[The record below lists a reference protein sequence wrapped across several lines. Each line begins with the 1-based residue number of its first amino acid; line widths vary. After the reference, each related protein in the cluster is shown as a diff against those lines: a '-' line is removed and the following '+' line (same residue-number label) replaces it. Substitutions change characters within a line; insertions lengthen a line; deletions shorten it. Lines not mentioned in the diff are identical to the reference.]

1 MWADRESAADYLN
14 FQDIAHAAVEVIRS
28 PSMRPVSIGIFG
40 DWGSGKSSLLEQ
52 IEGQLKTSEDTIV
65 VKFDAWLFQGYDDA
79 RAALLE
85 TIAQKLDEAAAEN
98 ASLLAKTGSLL
109 ARVDGFRAMALL
121 AEGAATI
128 AGIPTGGLIARG
140 VEFGGRAIGSLFSS
154 ELPDAELVG
163 EGKNLAHDAT
173 EETKKLWK
181 ARKES
186 TPPQQIAK
194 FRKLYGE
201 ILGELGKTLVVF
213 IDNLDRCLPKQAIQT
228 LEAIRLFLFLPNTA
242 FVIAADEHMIRDA
255 VAHEYQGLSE
265 RHKTDYLDK
274 LIQVP
279 LHVPRASEADVR
291 AYLYLL
297 FAEDLS
303 IAAEAR
309 EALRAALT
317 EALSQSWHKSPLE
330 RASALELLGASRADN
345 LANAFD
351 LADRLS
357 PLLARSSNVRG
368 NPRIVKRLL
377 NSMRQREAIAKLRK
391 ITIDPG
397 LIAKMAVFERCAG
410 PAPAVDMYRL
420 IDANGG
426 KPSILL
432 ELETFSGEGLPAG
445 CPESWTKV
453 PGTPEFIR
461 EWSQLKPSLANVDLR
476 ALVYLSRETLPLGM
490 RSAGMSAVA
499 AETLSV
505 LMKANLMSSPTAAKQ
520 LEKLDANDAL
530 SVLDGLLVELRT
542 VTDWSTKPEGLVGA
556 LMLGDKFPSAAV
568 AMATYLRTVGCTMPW
583 YKALVKNLAWLKS

>member
-1 MWADRESAADYLN
+1 MWADRESTADYLN

-28 PSMRPVSIGIFG
+28 PSMRPVSIGVFG

-85 TIAQKLDEAAAEN
+85 TIAQKLDEAAAED
-98 ASLLAKTGSLL
+98 ASLLKKTGSLL
-109 ARVDGFRAMALL
+109 SRVDGFRAMALL

-140 VEFGGRAIGSLFSS
+140 VEFGGRAIGSIFSS
-154 ELPDAELVG
+154 ELPDDLVRDGKTLVNDAAE
-163 EGKNLAHDAT
+163 EGK
-173 EETKKLWK
+173 KLLK
-181 ARKES
+181 ARRES

-265 RHKTDYLDK
+265 KHKTDYLDK

-297 FAEDLS
+297 FAEDLGV
-303 IAAEAR
+303 AAKAR
-309 EALRAALT
+309 ESLRAALT

-330 RASALELLGASRADN
+330 RAAALELLGAAKTDD

-426 KPSILL
+426 KPAILL

-461 EWSQLKPSLANVDLR
+461 EWSKLKPSLANVDLR

-490 RSAGMSAVA
+490 RSDRMSPVA

-505 LMKANLMSSPTAAKQ
+505 LMKASLMSSPAAAKQ

-583 YKALVKNLAWLKS
+583 YKALVKNLTWVKA

>member
-1 MWADRESAADYLN
+1 
-14 FQDIAHAAVEVIRS
+14 
-28 PSMRPVSIGIFG
+28 MRPVSIGIFG
-40 DWGSGKSSLLEQ
+40 DWGSGKSSLLQQ
-52 IEGQLKTSEDTIV
+52 IEVQLKPGDDAIV

-85 TIAQKLDEAAAEN
+85 TIAQKLDEAASEN
-98 ASLLAKTGSLL
+98 ASLLEKTGALL
-109 ARVDGFRAMALL
+109 ARVDGFRAMALV
-121 AEGAATI
+121 AEGVATL
-128 AGIPTGGLIARG
+128 AGVPTGGLIARG
-140 VEFGGRAIGSLFSS
+140 VELGGRAIGALFSGEVTNS
-154 ELPDAELVG
+154 NLVG
-163 EGKNLAHDAT
+163 EGKELVGDAA
-173 EETKKLWK
+173 EEGKKLLK
-181 ARKES
+181 ARRQQ

-194 FRKLYGE
+194 FRQLYGE
-201 ILGELGKTLVVF
+201 ILSELNMTLVVF

-297 FAEDLS
+297 FSEDFEVPSEPHEGL
-303 IAAEAR
+303 R
-309 EALRAALT
+309 EALT
-317 EALSQSWHKSPLE
+317 EALSQSWQKSPLD
-330 RASALELLGASRADN
+330 RAASLKLLGTAQTDVLAS
-345 LANAFD
+345 AFD

-377 NSMRQREAIAKLRK
+377 NTMRQREAIAKLRR

-420 IDANGG
+420 IDENGG
-426 KPSILL
+426 KPTILA
-432 ELETFSGEGLPAG
+432 ELESFTGEGLPMG

-453 PGTPEFIR
+453 SGTSEFIR
-461 EWSQLKPSLANVDLR
+461 EWSKLKPSLSNVDLR

-490 RSAGMSAVA
+490 RSDGMSPYA

-505 LMKANLMSSPTAAKQ
+505 LMKANAMSSPTAAAQ
-520 LEKLDANDAL
+520 LNKLDAGDAL
-530 SVLDGLLVELRT
+530 AVLDGLLIELRK
-542 VTDWSTKPEGLVGA
+542 VTDWSNKPAGLVGA
-556 LMLGDKFPSAAV
+556 LVLGDRFPVAA
-568 AMATYLRTVGCTMPW
+568 ASMATYLRTVGCTKPW
-583 YKALVKNLAWLKS
+583 YKALVKNLEWVKA